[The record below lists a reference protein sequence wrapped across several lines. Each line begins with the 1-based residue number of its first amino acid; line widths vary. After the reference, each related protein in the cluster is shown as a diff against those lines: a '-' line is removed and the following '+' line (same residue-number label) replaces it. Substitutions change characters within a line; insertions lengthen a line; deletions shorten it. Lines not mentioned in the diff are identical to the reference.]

1 MSISITNMLHC
12 DIIYLGVMLLI
23 DYNDYIDALIEKDN
37 EAFRLVYENT
47 KKGVFSMIISIINN
61 KAATEDLMQDTY
73 MKMIKNIK
81 QYKKGRN
88 FYSWLL
94 QIAKNTAL
102 DYYRKEKKMSVVD
115 PQEKEYMFNQEFKES
130 NQYEVIDLVKSL
142 DNLEKQV
149 VLLRVVSNT
158 KFKDIAKIIDKPI
171 GTALWIYNKS
181 IKKLRKSMR
190 EEE

>member
-1 MSISITNMLHC
+1 M
-12 DIIYLGVMLLI
+12 I